1 MRLAQRLCKVNK
13 VVFLVLLLSS
23 LAQAYS
29 LKPIQITEHVY
40 VFQGRTEHFSRDNQ
54 GDIVNTGF
62 VVTGGGVVILDTGPS
77 LKYGQAMLDAIAAI
91 TDEPIVK
98 IINTHHHPDHYF
110 GNQAFEAA
118 PTFAT
123 ASNQSQMQ
131 TNGDGYADGLYYLV
145 GSAMVGTEPAPSQ
158 FSLSSGSE
166 KIGNLTLKY
175 HVFTGHTFEDLVIEV
190 VEDNLIFAGDLVFS
204 DRAPTTPHADV
215 ELWIKSLDKLSEFD
229 FQYLIPGHG
238 YIASHQNVLQP
249 IDDTKAYLTW
259 LQRHLLSSAENGI
272 HPAQLIADGP
282 ASPWDKLGA
291 MPDEYERSIS
301 HLYPEMLRNTLQA
314 PVWQER

>member
-1 MRLAQRLCKVNK
+1 MNR
-13 VVFLVLLLSS
+13 VVFLLLLLCP

-54 GDIVNTGF
+54 GNIVNTGF
-62 VVTGGGVVILDTGPS
+62 VVTGAGVVILDTGPS
-77 LKYGQAMLDAIAAI
+77 LKYGQAMLDAIATI
-91 TDEPIVK
+91 TDEPVVK

-110 GNQAFEAA
+110 GNQAFDAA

-131 TNGDGYADGLYYLV
+131 TSGDGYADGLYYLV
-145 GSAMVGTEPAPSQ
+145 GSAMVGTDPAPAQ
-158 FSLSSGSE
+158 FSLNSGSE
-166 KIGNLTLKY
+166 KIGNVTLKY
-175 HVFTGHTFEDLVIEV
+175 HVFTGHTFEDLVIAV
-190 VEDNLIFAGDLVFS
+190 VEDKLIFAGDLVFG
-204 DRAPTTPHADV
+204 DRAPTTPHADI
-215 ELWIKSLDKLSEFD
+215 ELWIKSLDKLRALEFRV
-229 FQYLIPGHG
+229 LIPGHG
-238 YIASHQNVLQP
+238 NIASNHSAMQP

-259 LQRHLLSSAENGI
+259 LQRHLLLSAENGT
-272 HPAQLIADGP
+272 HPAQLIAEGP
-282 ASPWDKLGA
+282 ASPWDQLGA

-314 PVWQER
+314 PIWQER